1 MNVLCTLQVIFV
13 FVYSS
18 IIESEME
25 AIENK
30 DGFANIDT
38 PLLLFVLL
46 NSFEALLYILMA
58 TSQIKT
64 LVFWLPN

>member
-18 IIESEME
+18 IIESEMD
-25 AIENK
+25 AIKNK